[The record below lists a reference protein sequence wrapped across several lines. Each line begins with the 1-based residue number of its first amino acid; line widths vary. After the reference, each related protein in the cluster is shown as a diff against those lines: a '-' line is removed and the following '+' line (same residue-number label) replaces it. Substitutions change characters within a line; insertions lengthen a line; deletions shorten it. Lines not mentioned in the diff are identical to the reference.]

1 MASLEQR
8 GVLGG
13 VKVGIYASNKK
24 YLDVLYVFSFNLL
37 MQILLMVYGNL
48 ELASDSDICSYLW
61 LAMLFQREKKSISF
75 GGANMPTNFTEV
87 SKRTKPSPGGSSH
100 NKSNQAICRKIGKY
114 LYSVPF

>member
-1 MASLEQR
+1 MLEQC

-75 GGANMPTNFTEV
+75 GGANMQLISLRCQREPNQVLEV
-87 SKRTKPSPGGSSH
+87 VITIR
-100 NKSNQAICRKIGKY
+100 AIR
-114 LYSVPF
+114 PFAGR